1 MAAAKCRVCEAKD
14 DTIRAHETTI
24 AALQELVNTQRTLMV
39 PKDAPT
45 QQAPSLYPPLEA
57 VPLEMPRNE
66 EVDVD
71 ELAARLNAGVDDP
84 TVSERLLAALQAT
97 GQLREE

>member
-1 MAAAKCRVCEAKD
+1 VAAAKCRVCEAKD

-24 AALQELVNTQRTLMV
+24 AALQELVNTQRALMV
-39 PKDAPT
+39 PKDQAAPT
-45 QQAPSLYPPLEA
+45 PPQYPPLAA
-57 VPLEMPRNE
+57 VPLEMPRND

-71 ELAARLNAGVDDP
+71 ELSARLAAGVDDP
-84 TVSERLLAALQAT
+84 TVSERLLAQLQAT